1 MTLILFSMFFALL
14 ILGVPIFITL
24 ILPSLTVVSLQSM
37 DTMIIIQRMV
47 GGLDKS
53 SILAVPFFMFC
64 AEIMS
69 VGQIGRRLINLAKA
83 FLGHLPGGIAIA
95 TVVACTIFGAI
106 SGAGSAAVVAI
117 GAIVY
122 AMMKDSH
129 YDTDFSSG
137 VILTSS
143 TLAMLIPPSI
153 AYVLYST
160 ITLDS
165 IKALFMSGMQ
175 AGLICCAALMIYS
188 FLYAKKKNFEVLPKA
203 SWGERGKALKE
214 SLLSLGMI
222 VIILGGIYGGL
233 CTATEAAALAVVYAI
248 LVEIVIYR
256 SITLKQAFLV
266 AVRSGRSIAMVMI
279 LIAAGSVLS
288 WVITA
293 QQIPQMLISS
303 MSGASKTGVLL
314 FINLIFL
321 IAGMFVDP
329 NSAVIV
335 LTPLVQP
342 LAVSFG
348 VDSVHLATIIVVNL
362 AIGMLTPPFGMNLF
376 IGINVLKKDYGSIL
390 KGVIPFIIICLLLL
404 LLFTF
409 IPSLSLAF
417 PQWLVGYQPR

>member
-175 AGLICCAALMIYS
+175 AGLICCAALVIYS

-222 VIILGGIYGGL
+222 GGRL
-233 CTATEAAALAVVYAI
+233 EVLPI
-248 LVEIVIYR
+248 LVLFSGNAWKR
-256 SITLKQAFLV
+256 S
-266 AVRSGRSIAMVMI
+266 
-279 LIAAGSVLS
+279 
-288 WVITA
+288 
-293 QQIPQMLISS
+293 
-303 MSGASKTGVLL
+303 
-314 FINLIFL
+314 
-321 IAGMFVDP
+321 
-329 NSAVIV
+329 
-335 LTPLVQP
+335 
-342 LAVSFG
+342 
-348 VDSVHLATIIVVNL
+348 
-362 AIGMLTPPFGMNLF
+362 
-376 IGINVLKKDYGSIL
+376 
-390 KGVIPFIIICLLLL
+390 
-404 LLFTF
+404 
-409 IPSLSLAF
+409 
-417 PQWLVGYQPR
+417 

>member
-24 ILPSLTVVSLQSM
+24 ILPSLTVVGLQQM
-37 DTMIIIQRMV
+37 DTMIVIQRMV

-64 AEIMS
+64 AEVMS

-122 AMMKDSH
+122 TMMKDSH
-129 YDTDFSSG
+129 YDSDFSAG

-175 AGLICCAALMIYS
+175 AGLICCVVLVAYS
-188 FLYAKKKNFEVLPKA
+188 YVYAKKQKFEVLPKA
-203 SWGERGKALKE
+203 SWAERWKAVKE

-233 CTATEAAALAVVYAI
+233 CTAMEAAALAVVYAI
-248 LVEIVIYR
+248 FVEVGIYR
-256 SITLKQAFLV
+256 SISIRQMFHV

-279 LIAAGSVLS
+279 LIGAGSVLS

-293 QQIPQMLISS
+293 QQIPQMLIAS
-303 MSGASKTGVLL
+303 MSGASKIGVLIL
-314 FINLIFL
+314 VNIIFL

-329 NSAVIV
+329 NSAIIV
-335 LTPLVQP
+335 LTPLIQP
-342 LAVSFG
+342 LACSFG
-348 VDSVHLATIIVVNL
+348 INSVHLATIIVLNL

-376 IGINVLKKDYGSIL
+376 IGINVFKKDYGSIV
-390 KGVIPFIIICLLLL
+390 KGVLPFILICLVLLV
-404 LLFTF
+404 LFTF
-409 IPSLSLAF
+409 IPQLSLAF
-417 PQWLVGYQPR
+417 PKWFAGYVVK